1 MIRKFQLAALVA
13 AAFFLSTV
21 AAAQKRD
28 PSAWMH
34 EIGPVAG
41 IYGFFGAESGAD
53 AFYGLDYSHSYWNG
67 LGFRTGFRYMLECC
81 NVGDVVSVPLA
92 FSWRSRLRTEPE
104 RLAGGVAGLSPYG
117 FHDTPSAGTVLG
129 AFLLNLF
136 SRFEVYAGV
145 TPGYVF
151 GKSNIYRH
159 EFRGGYVEEGVRLDR
174 PFTLSVDAGIA
185 LSYRIWRFNLRLAP
199 AVHYNLTDN
208 YHLWSAEH
216 SDADRIDRHSD
227 KSIPWAASLDFGLL
241 WLF

>member
-1 MIRKFQLAALVA
+1 MIRKLQLAALVA
-13 AAFFLSTV
+13 VAFFLSTA

-151 GKSNIYRH
+151 GKSN
-159 EFRGGYVEEGVRLDR
+159 VEKTAEKY
-174 PFTLSVDAGIA
+174 GIKNFIQIPIDPKVA
-185 LSYRIWRFNLRLAP
+185 EYADKG
-199 AVHYNLTDN
+199 LTETIETD
-208 YHLWSAEH
+208 YLQ
-216 SDADRIDRHSD
+216 DFF
-227 KSIPWAASLDFGLL
+227 KSIK
-241 WLF
+241 

>member
-13 AAFFLSTV
+13 AAFFLSTA

-81 NVGDVVSVPLA
+81 NVGDVVSVP
-92 FSWRSRLRTEPE
+92 
-104 RLAGGVAGLSPYG
+104 LSPYG

-227 KSIPWAASLDFGLL
+227 KSIRWAASLDFGLL